1 MSAADTNP
9 QNQGSA
15 TNLAGRE
22 AAPPRPLWHVVL
34 VRPETMTLLL
44 LILGVIV
51 ASQLS
56 PYFLDISYILRSF
69 TLSAEFAIVAL
80 VLTMVIIAGE
90 IDLSPAANMALSA
103 CLFAWAQAHGL
114 PMPLAICVGLLAG
127 LAMGALN
134 ALMVI
139 TLQLPSIIVT
149 IGTLTLYRGLAQVIA
164 GDRSIRVPDWF
175 IGIDRVLVLGIPVPV
190 IIFIIASIVLGLIL
204 AGTIFG
210 RQIYQIGT
218 NEIAARHAGIRTRR
232 IKLTLFLLVGLVSA
246 VAGMMTASRLGSVR
260 YDLGLGGE
268 LQMILM
274 AMLGGTY
281 IFGGRGTILG
291 TFLAAWLLVVVS
303 TGMTV
308 ANLLPAIQLTVLGVL
323 LIVAIIATNF
333 IYSRTQR

>member
-1 MSAADTNP
+1 
-9 QNQGSA
+9 
-15 TNLAGRE
+15 
-22 AAPPRPLWHVVL
+22 
-34 VRPETMTLLL
+34 MTLALL
-44 LILGVIV
+44 VAAIII

-56 PYFLDISYILRSF
+56 PYFLDVGYILRSF

-103 CLFAWAQAHGL
+103 CLFAWAQSSGL
-114 PMPLAICVGLLAG
+114 PFPIAVVIGLLAG
-127 LAMGALN
+127 LATGALN
-134 ALMVI
+134 AFMI
-139 TLQLPSIIVT
+139 IALQLPSIIVT
-149 IGTLTLYRGLAQVIA
+149 IGTLTLCRGLAQLIA
-164 GDRSIRVPDWF
+164 GDKSIRVPDWF
-175 IGIDRVLVLGIPVPV
+175 IGIDKVPVLGIPLPV
-190 IIFIIASIVLGLIL
+190 VVFVLAALVLGLTL

-218 NEIAARHAGIRTRR
+218 NEVAARYAGIRSRR
-232 IKLTLFLLVGLVSA
+232 IKLVLFLLMGLVAA

-268 LQMILM
+268 LQMVLM

-323 LIVAIIATNF
+323 LIIAIIATNF

>member
-1 MSAADTNP
+1 MSATDTSTKNA
-9 QNQGSA
+9 G

-44 LILGVIV
+44 LIVGVVV

-103 CLFAWAQAHGL
+103 CLFAWAQAAGV
-114 PMPLAICVGLLAG
+114 PMPLAIVVGLLAG
-127 LAMGALN
+127 LLMGALN
-134 ALMVI
+134 AIMVI
-139 TLQLPSIIVT
+139 ALQLPSIIVT

-164 GDRSIRVPDWF
+164 GDKSIRVPEWF

-190 IIFIIASIVLGLIL
+190 LLFVVASIVLGLIL

-232 IKLTLFLLVGLVSA
+232 IKWILFLLVGLVSA
-246 VAGMMTASRLGSVR
+246 IAGMMTASRLGSVR

-268 LQMILM
+268 LQMVLM

>member
-1 MSAADTNP
+1 MSMAEGTPTTNI
-9 QNQGSA
+9 
-15 TNLAGRE
+15 AGRE
-22 AAPPRPLWHVVL
+22 AAPPRPLWHVIL
-34 VRPETMTLLL
+34 VRPETMTLVL
-44 LILGVIV
+44 LIVAVIV

-56 PYFLDISYILRSF
+56 PFFLDANYILRSF
-69 TLSAEFAIVAL
+69 TLSAEFALVAL

-90 IDLSPAANMALSA
+90 IDLSGAANMALSA
-103 CLFAWAQAHGL
+103 CLFAFAQSSGV
-114 PMPLAICVGLLAG
+114 PMPLAILVGLLAG
-127 LAMGALN
+127 LAMGAFN
-134 ALMVI
+134 AFMVI
-139 TLQLPSIIVT
+139 RLQLPSIIVT
-149 IGTLTLYRGLAQVIA
+149 IGTLTLYRGLAQIIA

-175 IGIDRVLVLGIPVPV
+175 IGIDKVMVLGIPLPV
-190 IIFIIASIVLGLIL
+190 VVFVLAALALGLVL

-218 NEIAARHAGIRTRR
+218 NEVAARHAGIRSSR
-232 IKLTLFLLVGLVSA
+232 IKLVLFLLIGVVA
-246 VAGMMTASRLGSVR
+246 AIAGMMTASRLGSVR

-268 LQMILM
+268 LQMVLM